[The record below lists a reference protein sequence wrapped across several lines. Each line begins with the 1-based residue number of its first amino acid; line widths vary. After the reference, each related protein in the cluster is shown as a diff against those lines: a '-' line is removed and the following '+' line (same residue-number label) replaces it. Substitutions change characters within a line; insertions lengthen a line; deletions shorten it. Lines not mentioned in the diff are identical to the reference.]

1 MFILIYMNI
10 CISMLYL
17 YVQDAS
23 LPKAPAAKPAIKE
36 AEAVQAGKLDALKGA
51 APGIAVKG
59 AAPGI
64 AVRPNPLADPT
75 PLPQVQR
82 SVFIV

>member
-1 MFILIYMNI
+1 
-10 CISMLYL
+10 MLYL
-17 YVQDAS
+17 CVQDAS

-36 AEAVQAGKLDALKGA
+36 AEAVQAGKPDAL
-51 APGIAVKG
+51 KG

-82 SVFIV
+82 SVFSV